1 MFSNADQ
8 FSNVTKATIDAQL
21 AAMNEMATKAF
32 ASVAELVDLNVTAA
46 KASLEQSTST
56 VQQIL
61 AAKDPQSFFSLASAQ
76 AQPNAEKALAYSRHL
91 AGIASKAQAEF
102 TKAAEIRLAETT
114 RHVSTLIEDL
124 SKSAPAGSENAI
136 AMLKAAIVNA
146 NAGYEQLSKA
156 TKQANETM
164 EDNLNQMVK
173 QFVPAAEKPA
183 RAKK

>member
-1 MFSNADQ
+1 MFSAADQ
-8 FSNVTKATIDAQL
+8 FSNVTKATIDTQL
-21 AAMNEMATKAF
+21 AAMNELATKAF
-32 ASVAELVDLNVTAA
+32 ASVTDLVNLNVSAV
-46 KASLEQSTST
+46 KASLEQSSATA
-56 VQQIL
+56 QQIL
-61 AAKDPQSFFSLASAQ
+61 SAKDPQAFFSLASAQ
-76 AQPNAEKALAYSRHL
+76 AQPHAEKALAYSRHL
-91 AGIASKAQAEF
+91 ADIASKAQAEF

-114 RHVSTLIEDL
+114 RHVSALIEDL

-136 AMLKAAIVNA
+136 AMLKATIVNA

-156 TKQANETM
+156 TKQASETM

>member
-1 MFSNADQ
+1 MFSTADQ

-21 AAMNEMATKAF
+21 TAMTELATKAF
-32 ASVAELVDLNVTAA
+32 SSVAEVVNLNVSAA
-46 KASLEQSTST
+46 KASLEHSSTAA
-56 VQQIL
+56 QQIL
-61 AAKDPQSFFSLASAQ
+61 SAKDPQAFFSLASAQ

-91 AGIASKAQAEF
+91 ADIATKAQAEF
-102 TKAAEIRLAETT
+102 TKAAELRLAETT
-114 RHVSTLIEDL
+114 RHLSTLIDDL

-136 AMLKAAIVNA
+136 AMLKTTIANA

-156 TKQANETM
+156 TKHASETM